1 MSDPQESGPAAGTVT
16 VLPGAA
22 RRDGLPIALTSFVG
36 RERELAELRDELA
49 RTRLLTLTGAGGCGK
64 TRLAL
69 RLVSELADRFPG
81 CVWWVELTPVA
92 DERLVGA
99 AIGEALGVRPL
110 PGVSELQA
118 CAAYLASRRAL
129 VVLDNCEH
137 LLGACAEA
145 AETLLRAGGEVVVVA
160 TSRAPLS
167 ASSET
172 TWRVPSL
179 SLPAKAVSAET
190 LAGSDAAS
198 LFVERA
204 RQARP
209 RLELTDTTAYAVA
222 RICEALDGMPLAIE
236 LAAARLRV
244 LSVEQIAAGVSDR
257 FRLLTGGPRTAVAR
271 QRTLRASVDW
281 SYELLAGDERVLL
294 RRLAVF
300 AGGFT
305 LDAVENVCAGD
316 GIAPEN
322 VLDLLGSLVDQ
333 SLVVSEERVGGM
345 RYRLLETVRQYSRER
360 LTEAGEAD
368 ALRARHCEAFLAFA
382 EEAAAHLE
390 SAEHRAW
397 LGRLD
402 PEAANLAAA
411 IDHALA
417 SEPSLALRFCIALER
432 WWNARGRFAEAELAL
447 ARSLEAGAHR
457 EPALRGRAL
466 VARAALAIG
475 LGDYGPAQAHATEAL
490 ALADSL
496 GDVRTAARARCYI
509 GHARL
514 IASPRGARADLGR
527 AAELARTAGDD
538 WAFVA
543 AKQWTACTYLFEFDH
558 ARAARANDE
567 VAALAER
574 VGDPAHVGRRWLWNV
589 WMAVHDGRLQRGTR
603 RGRQGAGRLEGRRK
617 PDPGRARRVRPR
629 GGRDP
634 AGRAR
639 AGARASRDR
648 ASKPRSRS
656 APD

>member
-1 MSDPQESGPAAGTVT
+1 
-16 VLPGAA
+16 
-22 RRDGLPIALTSFVG
+22 
-36 RERELAELRDELA
+36 
-49 RTRLLTLTGAGGCGK
+49 
-64 TRLAL
+64 
-69 RLVSELADRFPG
+69 
-81 CVWWVELTPVA
+81 
-92 DERLVGA
+92 
-99 AIGEALGVRPL
+99 
-110 PGVSELQA
+110 
-118 CAAYLASRRAL
+118 
-129 VVLDNCEH
+129 
-137 LLGACAEA
+137 
-145 AETLLRAGGEVVVVA
+145 
-160 TSRAPLS
+160 
-167 ASSET
+167 
-172 TWRVPSL
+172 
-179 SLPAKAVSAET
+179 
-190 LAGSDAAS
+190 
-198 LFVERA
+198 
-204 RQARP
+204 
-209 RLELTDTTAYAVA
+209 
-222 RICEALDGMPLAIE
+222 
-236 LAAARLRV
+236 
-244 LSVEQIAAGVSDR
+244 VEQIAAGVSDR

-281 SYELLAGDERVLL
+281 SYELLASDERVLL

-300 AGGFT
+300 AGGFA

-368 ALRARHCEAFLAFA
+368 ALRARHCEACLAFA

-411 IDHALA
+411 IEHALA

-432 WWNARGRFAEAELAL
+432 WWNARGRFVEAELAL
-447 ARSLEAGAHR
+447 VRSLEASAHR
-457 EPALRGRAL
+457 ERALRGRAL
-466 VARAALAIG
+466 VARTALAVG
-475 LGDYGPAQAHATEAL
+475 LGDYGRAQAHATEAL

-496 GDVRTAARARCYI
+496 GDVRTAARARGHI
-509 GHARL
+509 GLARQ

-543 AKQWTACTYLFEFDH
+543 AKQWTACSYLFEFEH

-589 WMAVHDGRLQRGTR
+589 WMAVHDGRLSEARDAADR
-603 RGRQGAGRLEGRRK
+603 AR
-617 PDPGRARRVRPR
+617 PPGRALEARRRSGSPST
-629 GGRDP
+629 
-634 AGRAR
+634 
-639 AGARASRDR
+639 ASRR
-648 ASKPRSRS
+648 SRLCRGRPSRRSSVWVPSLKPQSRS
-656 APD
+656 APDLWCRICSKGSPRPSWQPVDSRLPAAGSRPCCRSCADATASSPGVRSACLLRHNACQATEPPKPRRGRRRPRASGSATAFSARSQA